1 MGKDC
6 GSDIGKSDEL
16 ISPKPTFEED
26 NCNTNKNL
34 EFNEIDMAYLELVK
48 DLKFGDVATFRE
60 AVREA
65 NLIKGKDLHFVK
77 NNKDKVIVRCK
88 AEGCKYRVYGSQVT
102 DEMTFQI
109 KTLNPTHTCT
119 RANKNSACT
128 SRWISK
134 RYMQKFRYDLNCPTA
149 GLQKEIKDKFH
160 VDVGRM
166 QVYRARKSAEKV
178 IDGDDN
184 EQYNRIWDYC
194 ETLKATNVGTTTLM
208 LVDRPTLDVA
218 GTFQRLYIC
227 LQATKEGF
235 KAGCRPLIG
244 LDGCFLKGNQKGQ
257 ILSAVGR
264 DANEEF

>member
-1 MGKDC
+1 M
-6 GSDIGKSDEL
+6 
-16 ISPKPTFEED
+16 
-26 NCNTNKNL
+26 
-34 EFNEIDMAYLELVK
+34 Y
-48 DLKFGDVATFRE
+48 
-60 AVREA
+60 
-65 NLIKGKDLHFVK
+65 IK
-77 NNKDKVIVRCK
+77 
-88 AEGCKYRVYGSQVT
+88 
-102 DEMTFQI
+102 
-109 KTLNPTHTCT
+109 
-119 RANKNSACT
+119 
-128 SRWISK
+128 WIFK
-134 RYMQKFRYDLNCPTA
+134 RYMLKFRYDLNCPTA

-166 QVYRARKSAEKV
+166 QVYRARKSAEKL

-244 LDGCFLKGNQKGQ
+244 LDGCFLKGDQKGQ

-264 DANEEF
+264 DANDNMYPIAMAIVETESKDSWSWFLDCLLKDLGPVERGRYL